1 MNKRCT
7 QCGETKN
14 ISEFA
19 SAGKGKKRAQCKPCL
34 ARKKREY
41 YKKNPDKARR
51 RNLLTYYGITVEQY
65 DEMISAQNNCCA
77 VCLKQTDD
85 LHVDHDHKTGKVRE
99 LLCIN
104 CNLALGHVQD
114 NIERIIQL
122 QHYVI
127 KHQCDHL
134 SSSSQQSC

>member
-51 RNLLTYYGITVEQY
+51 RNLLTYYGITLEQFDKMVE
-65 DEMISAQNNCCA
+65 AQNHCCA
-77 VCLKQTDD
+77 ACGTHTDV
-85 LHVDHDHKTGKVRE
+85 LHVDHNHITGELRE
-99 LLCIN
+99 LLCMN
-104 CNLALGHVQD
+104 CNLALGHVKD
-114 NIERIIQL
+114 SVERLIQL
-122 QHYVI
+122 RDYAL
-127 KHQCDHL
+127 KH
-134 SSSSQQSC
+134 ST

>member
-7 QCGETKN
+7 QCGETKD
-14 ISEFA
+14 ITEFA

-51 RNLLTYYGITVEQY
+51 RNLLTYYGITVETFDQMAA
-65 DEMISAQNNCCA
+65 EQNHSCA
-77 VCLKQTDD
+77 ACLKPTTD
-85 LHVDHDHKTGKVRE
+85 LHVDHDHKTGAVRG
-99 LLCIN
+99 LLCMN

-114 NIERIIQL
+114 SIERLQQL
-122 QHYVI
+122 REYTL
-127 KHQCDHL
+127 KHQA
-134 SSSSQQSC
+134 